1 MPADPDDEQ
10 KYKVTWQWF
19 LSLAIQSS
27 VPGMILNHGRRG
39 HFARFS
45 LKTHGCVFLWQLSG
59 IEMV

>member
-27 VPGMILNHGRRG
+27 VLGMTLNHGRRG

-45 LKTHGCVFLWQLSG
+45 LKTHGCVF
-59 IEMV
+59 MAA